1 MPLRLS
7 LPGMHLIQHRLNLS
21 TRSLLS
27 LKEIHHEKNV
37 GGIDRVLRIVA
48 GLALIALAATGL
60 IGPWG
65 WLGVIVLATGVF
77 SFCGAYTLV
86 GLSTC
91 PFKADTQTEV

>member
-1 MPLRLS
+1 M
-7 LPGMHLIQHRLNLS
+7 
-21 TRSLLS
+21 
-27 LKEIHHEKNV
+27 KKNV

-77 SFCGAYTLV
+77 SFCGPYTLV

-91 PFKADTQTEV
+91 PLKADTQTEV